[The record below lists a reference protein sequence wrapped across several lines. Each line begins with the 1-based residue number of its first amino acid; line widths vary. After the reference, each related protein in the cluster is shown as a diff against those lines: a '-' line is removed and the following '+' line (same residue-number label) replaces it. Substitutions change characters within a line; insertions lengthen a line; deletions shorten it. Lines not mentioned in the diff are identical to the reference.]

1 MPQDTGARTSVR
13 TSATEMCGQGSGWTR
28 KTREGTAAETA
39 GGTGVLGRCQMTFCT
54 PSRAAG
60 GRGPVGTRETWT
72 V

>member
-13 TSATEMCGQGSGWTR
+13 TTATEMCGRGSGWTR
-28 KTREGTAAETA
+28 ETTAAETV
-39 GGTGVLGRCQMTFCT
+39 GGTGVLGRFQMALTFCT